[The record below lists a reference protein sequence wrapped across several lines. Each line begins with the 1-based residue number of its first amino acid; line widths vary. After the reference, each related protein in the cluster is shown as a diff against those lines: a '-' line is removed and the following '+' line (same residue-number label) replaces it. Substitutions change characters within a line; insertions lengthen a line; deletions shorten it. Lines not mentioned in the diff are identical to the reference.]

1 MCIFVRRFANFRA
14 FFVIFCDFPGFG
26 AVWGG
31 VGRCAKIGKFGIFLP
46 KVMRFFLVCIP
57 WFSQTFILWF
67 NDFKINFSFNFI
79 YLVIFFWI
87 LKKPDS
93 LGYGLIFLIGII
105 NDIVQNLPI
114 GVSSINFLLLCAIAS
129 FIRTRTL
136 LPSLL
141 YDWLLFFI
149 AIIIVSSV
157 NYSILTI
164 IFDSPIKYSTLMS
177 NSFYTFLIYP
187 IFSKLFNQIH
197 LLSLRQENA

>member
-1 MCIFVRRFANFRA
+1 MTAPTKTLYKNLIQS
-14 FFVIFCDFPGFG
+14 FP
-26 AVWGG
+26 
-31 VGRCAKIGKFGIFLP
+31 IIIL
-46 KVMRFFLVCIP
+46 FFLVLSGFD
-57 WFSQTFILWF
+57 FSFFLFET
-67 NDFKINFSFNFI
+67 NFVFNFI

-87 LKKPDS
+87 LKKPDT

-164 IFDSPIKYSTLMS
+164 IFDSPIKYATLMS

>member
-1 MCIFVRRFANFRA
+1 MTLLSKKIDK
-14 FFVIFCDFPGFG
+14 FFINSFP
-26 AVWGG
+26 
-31 VGRCAKIGKFGIFLP
+31 IIIL
-46 KVMRFFLVCIP
+46 FFLAFTGFN
-57 WFSQTFILWF
+57 FSFF
-67 NDFKINFSFNFI
+67 FFKINFSFNFI

-141 YDWLLFFI
+141 
-149 AIIIVSSV
+149 
-157 NYSILTI
+157 
-164 IFDSPIKYSTLMS
+164 
-177 NSFYTFLIYP
+177 
-187 IFSKLFNQIH
+187 
-197 LLSLRQENA
+197 